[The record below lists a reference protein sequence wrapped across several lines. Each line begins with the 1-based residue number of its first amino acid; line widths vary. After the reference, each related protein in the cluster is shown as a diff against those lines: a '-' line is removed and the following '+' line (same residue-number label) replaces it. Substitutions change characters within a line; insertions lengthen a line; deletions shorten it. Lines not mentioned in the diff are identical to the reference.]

1 VIHQTAIIDP
11 SAKIA
16 DDVEIGPYSII
27 GANVEIDSGTWV
39 GPHVV
44 INGPTKIG
52 KDNRIFQFAS
62 IGEEPQDLKY
72 NGEETTLEVGDRNTI
87 REYVTF
93 NRGTPEDVGVTR
105 VGSDNLF
112 MAYSH
117 VAHDCQ
123 VGDHVIF
130 ANAASVAGHVHVGD
144 HAILGGFTAVHQF
157 THIGAHSFSGL
168 GTIVN
173 RDIPPYVIVAG
184 NHAQAYGLNKNGL
197 KRRGFDSPTIRALQ
211 KAYMLVIKGRKKR
224 DEIQDDLDKL
234 MNEFA
239 EVKKMIEFIDASERG
254 VVR

>member
-1 VIHQTAIIDP
+1 MIHQTAIIDP

-16 DDVEIGPYSII
+16 DDVKIGPYSII

>member
-1 VIHQTAIIDP
+1 MIHETAIIDP
-11 SAKIA
+11 SAVIA
-16 DDVEIGPYSII
+16 DDVEVGPYSII

-62 IGEEPQDLKY
+62 LGDAPQDLKY
-72 NGEETTLEVGDRNTI
+72 KGEPTKLEVGDRNTI

-93 NRGTPEDVGVTR
+93 NRGTPDGGGLTR

-112 MAYSH
+112 MAYTH
-117 VAHDCQ
+117 VAHDCV

-130 ANAASVAGHVHVGD
+130 ANCASIAGHVHVGD
-144 HAILGGFTAVHQF
+144 QAILGGFTAVHQF
-157 THIGAHSFSGL
+157 SNIGAHSFSGL

-197 KRRGFDSPTIRALQ
+197 KRRGFSDDVIKALQ
-211 KAYMLVIKGRKKR
+211 KAYKLVVKGRKKR
-224 DEIQDDLDKL
+224 EDVMPELEPLI
-234 MNEFA
+234 NEFD
-239 EVKKMIEFIDASERG
+239 EVKKMIEFIDTSERG
-254 VVR
+254 IVR

>member
-1 VIHQTAIIDP
+1 MIHQTAIIDP

>member
-11 SAKIA
+11 TAKIA
-16 DDVEIGPYSII
+16 EDVEIGPYSII

-72 NGEETTLEVGDRNTI
+72 NGEDTTLEVGDRNTI

-93 NRGTPEDVGVTR
+93 NRGTPDDAGVTR

-112 MAYSH
+112 MAYAH

-157 THIGAHSFSGL
+157 TQIGAHSFSGL

-197 KRRGFDSPTIRALQ
+197 KRRGFESNTIRALQ

-224 DEIQDDLDKL
+224 EDINEELDKL
-234 MNEFA
+234 INEFD
-239 EVKKMIEFIDASERG
+239 EVKNMIAFIDASERG
-254 VVR
+254 IVR

>member
-1 VIHQTAIIDP
+1 MIHQTAIIDP
-11 SAKIA
+11 TAKIA
-16 DDVEIGPYSII
+16 EDVEIGPYSII

-72 NGEETTLEVGDRNTI
+72 NGEDTTLEVGDRNTI

-93 NRGTPEDVGVTR
+93 NRGTPDDAGVTR

-112 MAYSH
+112 MAYAH

-157 THIGAHSFSGL
+157 TQIGAHSFSGL

-197 KRRGFDSPTIRALQ
+197 KRRGFESNTIRALQ

-224 DEIQDDLDKL
+224 EDINEELDKL
-234 MNEFA
+234 INEFD
-239 EVKKMIEFIDASERG
+239 EVKNMIAFIDASERG
-254 VVR
+254 IVR